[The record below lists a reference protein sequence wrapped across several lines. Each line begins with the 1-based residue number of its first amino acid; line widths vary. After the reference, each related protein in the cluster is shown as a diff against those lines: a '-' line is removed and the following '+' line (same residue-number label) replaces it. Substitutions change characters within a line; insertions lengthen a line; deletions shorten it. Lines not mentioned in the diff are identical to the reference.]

1 MHLYWGHPLSSV
13 IQDVLRRRFTS
24 LRLITFLI
32 AEMLPPTC
40 VRGLRLYGLI
50 SPVTTDGYNSLILFV
65 DYNILLGSTIDCK
78 TWRTYIILER
88 VVILVS
94 CNFQSKHVIVSNR
107 RGKCRCSRFFSEELA
122 VILRIGIT
130 QIIITQLNTY
140 CSRYRS

>member
-1 MHLYWGHPLSSV
+1 
-13 IQDVLRRRFTS
+13 
-24 LRLITFLI
+24 
-32 AEMLPPTC
+32 MLPPTC

-122 VILRIGIT
+122 VIFSIGIGVILLVFMFGIRPAELISDMLDRLEERKEER
-130 QIIITQLNTY
+130 QEE
-140 CSRYRS
+140 